1 MNTDNAN
8 VNQSSFK
15 SVDFDPF
22 SDGDLLLTAPSTE
35 SQKEIW
41 LSVQIGGDDANC
53 AYNESVILTIEG
65 IIDVDLMK
73 QALKDLVS
81 RHDALRTTLS
91 PDGSTLCIAAGS
103 NYDFPFIDL
112 SEYTDSERQSRLDQI
127 LNQEVTR
134 PFDLEH
140 GPLFQAKIIKTGAA
154 EYKLIIT
161 GHHIILDGWSSAG
174 VIQDLNEIY
183 TCHIEKK
190 AVALAPANQFS
201 RYALSLTEKEHVEK
215 IEAQENFWIEQFKD
229 NVPVLDLPTS
239 FKRPLQRT
247 FRAES
252 KIFVIE
258 NDLISNLKKLGA
270 KAKCS
275 LTVALLAG
283 FNILLYRLTAQ
294 NDIVVGVPAADQAAT
309 GLHDLVGHCVN
320 TLPLKSHVD
329 GGTTIIEYL
338 KQLQSNM
345 LSAYEHQRFTF
356 GSLLQKLNVPR
367 DLSRVP
373 LVSILF
379 NIDPGLKN
387 LTIGGLKAA
396 VKTNLR
402 KFENF
407 DIFLNGTELG
417 GRVTFE
423 CLYNAGIFDHQTM
436 DWRMNEYKFILA
448 NMVANPEAVIEDIDI
463 LPRDE
468 YDLQVSDW
476 NSTDMEYPR
485 EACLHDLFRAA
496 ADKFAKAIA
505 VEFEDQKISY
515 AELNQRSELL
525 GMQLKTMGV
534 RPGQLVGVFMERCI
548 GMVVALLAIL
558 KAGGAYVPLDPEYP
572 QERINYMIDNAEI
585 AVLITQS
592 HLGTEFTADSVQKFF
607 MDGWEPKH
615 APGEDK
621 VPHDWQPP
629 EPENLAYVIFTSGST
644 GKPKGVKVPHR
655 ALVNFLTTMG
665 ETPGIESSDVLTAV
679 TTLSFDIAGLELFLP
694 LINGAKLHLVSR
706 DTAADGLALIRSIEK
721 CGATM
726 MQATPGTWRIML
738 DAEWKGKP
746 DLKILCGGEAFPQD
760 LVKEL
765 ISRSKEVWNMYGP
778 TETTIWSTC
787 CRLAD
792 PQGQV
797 LIGKPIGNT
806 QVYILDKRLRP
817 VPVGGPG
824 ELYIGGDGVTHGYL
838 KRPDLTSK
846 AFMPNPFKP
855 DARHAMM
862 YKTGDL
868 CRFLTDGNIEYFN
881 RLDNQVKLR
890 GFRIELGEIET
901 HLGQNPAVKRAVAI
915 VKEVAPGD
923 TRLAAYV
930 VPAEPGNM
938 DETELR
944 NHLQKSLPAY
954 MIPQHFI
961 RIDDVPLTPAGK
973 IDRKKLFNE
982 FDSGKDAAAENYIE
996 PSTAM
1001 EKNVAAI
1008 WQEVLQSGLISKN
1021 ANFFNIGG
1029 HSLLATRVV
1038 TRINREIG
1046 VEIKLG
1052 ELFQHPTIE
1061 GLAVE
1066 IDRQVKAI
1074 HSNFAADEARET
1086 MEF

>member
-1 MNTDNAN
+1 MNTDYAN
-8 VNQSSFK
+8 VNQPSFK
-15 SVDFDPF
+15 SVDFNPF

-65 IIDVDLMK
+65 IIDVDLMR
-73 QALKDLVS
+73 QSLKDLVL

-103 NYDFPFIDL
+103 DYDFPLIDL
-112 SEYTDSERQSRLDQI
+112 CGHTESERQTRLDQI
-127 LNQEVTR
+127 LNREVTQ

-140 GPLFQAKIIKTGAA
+140 GPLFQAKIIKTKAS

-161 GHHIILDGWSSAG
+161 GHHIIMDGWSSAAL
-174 VIQDLNEIY
+174 IEDLNEIY
-183 TCHIEKK
+183 TCHVEKK
-190 AVALAPANQFS
+190 AISLPDANQFS
-201 RYALSLTEKEHVEK
+201 RYALSLTEKEHIEKVE
-215 IEAQENFWIEQFKD
+215 AHENFWIEQFKD

-252 KIFVIE
+252 KIFVLE
-258 NDLISNLKKLGA
+258 NDLISKLKKMGA
-270 KAKCS
+270 QAKCS

-294 NDIVVGVPAADQAAT
+294 NDIVVGIPAADQAAT

-320 TLPLKSHVD
+320 TLPLKSHVAGD
-329 GGTTIIEYL
+329 VTIIEYL
-338 KQLQSNM
+338 KQLQGNM
-345 LSAYEHQRFTF
+345 LGAYEHQRFTF

-387 LTIGGLKAA
+387 LTIGGIKTAI
-396 VKTNLR
+396 KTNLR

-407 DIFLNGTELG
+407 DMFLNGTELA

-423 CLYNAGIFDHQTM
+423 CLYNADIFDQKTM
-436 DWRMNEYKFILA
+436 DWRMDEFKSILA
-448 NMVANPEAVIEDIDI
+448 KMVSNPEARIGDIDI
-463 LPRDE
+463 IPQEE
-468 YDLQVSDW
+468 YRLQVHDW
-476 NSTDMEYPR
+476 NATDFEYPR
-485 EACLHDLFRAA
+485 EACLHDLFREAA
-496 ADKFAKAIA
+496 GKFPTAVA
-505 VEFEDQKISY
+505 VEFEDHKISY
-515 AELNQRSELL
+515 AELNQRSDILSI
-525 GMQLKTMGV
+525 QLKTMGV
-534 RPGQLVGVFMERCI
+534 RPGRLVGVFMERCI
-548 GMVVALLAIL
+548 DMVVVLLAIH

-572 QERINYMIDNAEI
+572 RERINYMIENAEI
-585 AVLITQS
+585 AVLVTQS
-592 HLGTEFTADSVQKFF
+592 HLDTEFIADSVRKLF
-607 MDGWEPKH
+607 MDSWDPKL
-615 APGEDK
+615 APGKDR
-621 VPHDWQPP
+621 VPNDWQRP
-629 EPENLAYVIFTSGST
+629 EPEDPAYVIFTSGST

-655 ALVNFLTTMG
+655 ALVNFLAAMG
-665 ETPGIESSDVLTAV
+665 ETPGIESSDILIAV

-694 LINGAKLHLVSR
+694 LMNGAKLHLVSR
-706 DTAADGLALIRSIEK
+706 DTAADGQELIRSIEK
-721 CGATM
+721 CDATI

-760 LVKEL
+760 LVNEL
-765 ISRSKEVWNMYGP
+765 ISRGEEVWNMYGP

-787 CRLAD
+787 CRLRD

-817 VPVGGPG
+817 VPIGVPG

-838 KRPDLTSK
+838 KRPDLTSE

-855 DARHAMM
+855 DARHSMM

-868 CRFLTDGNIEYFN
+868 CRFLSDGNIEYYN

-901 HLGQNPAVKRAVAI
+901 HLGKNEGVKQAVAI

-923 TRLAAYV
+923 TRLAAYIV
-930 VPAEPGNM
+930 AAKTGKI

-944 NHLQKSLPAY
+944 NHLQKSLPGY

-961 RIDDVPLTPAGK
+961 QIDDVPFTPAGK

-982 FDSGKDAAAENYIE
+982 FDSGKEAAAENYIE

-1008 WQEVLQSGLISKN
+1008 WQEVLQTELISKN

-1061 GLAVE
+1061 GLAIE
-1066 IDRQVKAI
+1066 IDRQVNKINTDPAVVE
-1074 HSNFAADEARET
+1074 NRET